1 MHFKTS
7 KRPKFS
13 IITVSKN
20 SGRYLEKNI
29 LSVQNQTF
37 KNFEHIIIDGNS
49 KDKTKSILKKYKSK
63 LRIISENDKGLYDAM
78 NKGIRLA
85 KGDIIGILNSDDYY
99 YPQALKIIKNY
110 FLINSKID
118 FVFGSVIKYNKIQS
132 GFFPWKIYWTF
143 GFYTTHS
150 VGFFIKKD
158 SQKKLGF
165 YNTKYK
171 YSADYDLF
179 YRMIVKKKMKGVAT
193 KKNEVIGFFRPGG
206 ISDKTK
212 YINYLN
218 ENTRIRLDNKQ
229 NYFIVMLIYLMR
241 YLKRVKLIK
250 AQKAQSNI

>member
-1 MHFKTS
+1 MRIKRDS
-7 KRPKFS
+7 RPKFS
-13 IITVSKN
+13 IITVAKN
-20 SGRYLEKNI
+20 SEKHLEKNI

-49 KDKTKSILKKYKSK
+49 KDKTNLILRKYKNK

-78 NKGIRLA
+78 NKGIKLA
-85 KGDIIGILNSDDYY
+85 QGDIIGILNSDDYY
-99 YPQALKIIKNY
+99 YPKALKIIKNY
-110 FLINSKID
+110 FSINPKID

-143 GFYTTHS
+143 GFYSTHS
-150 VGFFIKKD
+150 VGFFIKKN

-179 YRMIVKKKMKGVAT
+179 YRMIVKKKMKGIAT
-193 KKNEVIGFFRPGG
+193 KKNEVIGYFRPGG
-206 ISDKTK
+206 ISDKIK
-212 YINYLN
+212 YIEYLN
-218 ENTRIRLDNKQ
+218 ESTKIRLDNKQ
-229 NYFIVMLIYLMR
+229 NYFFVILIYLMR

-250 AQKAQSNI
+250 SQSKI